1 MKIKE
6 KPIVNLFWMRRDL
19 RLDDNTALFHALKTR
34 ENVLPMFI
42 FDSIILDQLE
52 ERPDRRVSF
61 IYKTVVEIKKELEK
75 IGSTL
80 YIAHGKPVDVFK
92 KMVEEYHI
100 CSVYANRDYEP
111 YAITRDEAVGKLFKN
126 NKIEFV
132 TYKDH
137 VIFEKNELTK
147 SDGTPYTV
155 FTPYQKRFMEKL
167 NQEMLRPLRTS
178 QYSHHFYRAKP
189 LPMPLL
195 STLGFEPVEIDFPS
209 KSLSQVLL
217 EKYAIDRDFPAK
229 EGTSKLSVHLRFGT
243 VSIRRVTALAL
254 LSSQVFVNEL
264 IWRNFYSQIL
274 WFFPHVVTK
283 SFKPAFDDIIWQ
295 NNIEQFKAWCEGR
308 TGYPFVDAGMREL
321 NATGF
326 MHNRVRMITSS
337 FLCKHL
343 LIDWRWGEA
352 YFASK
357 LNDYDLASNNG
368 GWQWAAGSGCD
379 AVPYFRIFNP
389 ELQASKFDS
398 NNEYIRKWIPELD
411 TDDYPDRIIDHE
423 FARDRAIK
431 HYKAGLGNVNS

>member
-274 WFFPHVVTK
+274 W
-283 SFKPAFDDIIWQ
+283 
-295 NNIEQFKAWCEGR
+295 
-308 TGYPFVDAGMREL
+308 
-321 NATGF
+321 
-326 MHNRVRMITSS
+326 
-337 FLCKHL
+337 
-343 LIDWRWGEA
+343 
-352 YFASK
+352 
-357 LNDYDLASNNG
+357 
-368 GWQWAAGSGCD
+368 
-379 AVPYFRIFNP
+379 
-389 ELQASKFDS
+389 
-398 NNEYIRKWIPELD
+398 
-411 TDDYPDRIIDHE
+411 
-423 FARDRAIK
+423 
-431 HYKAGLGNVNS
+431 

>member
-1 MKIKE
+1 M
-6 KPIVNLFWMRRDL
+6 
-19 RLDDNTALFHALKTR
+19 
-34 ENVLPMFI
+34 
-42 FDSIILDQLE
+42 
-52 ERPDRRVSF
+52 
-61 IYKTVVEIKKELEK
+61 
-75 IGSTL
+75 
-80 YIAHGKPVDVFK
+80 
-92 KMVEEYHI
+92 
-100 CSVYANRDYEP
+100 
-111 YAITRDEAVGKLFKN
+111 
-126 NKIEFV
+126 
-132 TYKDH
+132 
-137 VIFEKNELTK
+137 
-147 SDGTPYTV
+147 
-155 FTPYQKRFMEKL
+155 
-167 NQEMLRPLRTS
+167 
-178 QYSHHFYRAKP
+178 
-189 LPMPLL
+189 
-195 STLGFEPVEIDFPS
+195 
-209 KSLSQVLL
+209 LL

-283 SFKPAFDDIIWQ
+283 SFKPAFDNIIWQ

>member
-34 ENVLPMFI
+34 ENVLPVFI
-42 FDSIILDQLE
+42 FDSIILEQLE

-283 SFKPAFDDIIWQ
+283 SFKPAFDNIIWQ

-326 MHNRVRMITSS
+326 IHNRVRMITSS

-357 LNDYDLASNNG
+357 LLDYELASNNG
-368 GWQWAAGSGCD
+368 GWQWASGSGCD

-389 ELQASKFDS
+389 DLQTQKFDP
-398 NNEYIRKWIPELD
+398 ELKYIRKWVPELD
-411 TDDYPDRIIDHE
+411 TFGYPQPMVDHV
-423 FARDRAIK
+423 FARIRAIET
-431 HYKAGLGNVNS
+431 YKKALK